1 MINTEYLSKSNTK
14 KPGFVSNLIFLYQKH
29 YLMRHLEFH
38 NTHHGAVTNDATVRE
53 DEKGEVEESQVRN
66 TLLKGMQRKNL
77 KRRMELTTKA
87 QREGKGKGSRCSC

>member
-1 MINTEYLSKSNTK
+1 M
-14 KPGFVSNLIFLYQKH
+14 IFLYQKH